1 MATAFT
7 EQERIIIAGKLKQAA
22 RQYAAV
28 QGVRKTTVDQLVAA
42 ADISKGAFYK
52 FYLSKEM
59 LFFEVLEEMHSEIY
73 QAAAGVLEKNAGLP
87 AAERA
92 AEAVLAVCRLM
103 EKDGIMDFLE
113 RDAAYLLRKIP
124 VEIQKEHY
132 HSDVVHTK
140 ELLQKAGLQPAGGM
154 ELAASVV
161 RGLLLTISHREEIG
175 QLYPE
180 VLELL
185 VRGTSR
191 QLFPEA

>member
-1 MATAFT
+1 MIEVATAFT

-113 RDAAYLLRKIP
+113 RDSAYLLR
-124 VEIQKEHY
+124 
-132 HSDVVHTK
+132 
-140 ELLQKAGLQPAGGM
+140 
-154 ELAASVV
+154 
-161 RGLLLTISHREEIG
+161 
-175 QLYPE
+175 
-180 VLELL
+180 
-185 VRGTSR
+185 
-191 QLFPEA
+191 